1 MSEVFESY
9 EVCSWK
15 VGQNGPTLK
24 FPVGNIQE
32 AGGNRIVERNRPYRD
47 GAKLDD
53 VGSNAT
59 KWTVEAIFENTLMD
73 GEPGLD
79 QSTPLYPDVIN
90 AVIDSFR
97 IHGTGDLVL
106 PTRGKVRARAESYS
120 RTEAEEKRDFGKLT
134 LCFVEDNEDNVDA
147 QKFNQRTANGSA
159 RKLTETT
166 EFDAQS
172 EGKWN
177 TSLADLR
184 EFGSELEAFANYPS
198 TTRNDLDNQTAIVIE
213 TVDSLFRTADQAE
226 RDNGFDPLNDPE
238 CSRTQRK
245 LEETRDLAGR
255 SRLNPRNG
263 RNRLVPYQVAV
274 GAGTDLFSIAAIL
287 GQSVTDLLD
296 VNPALN
302 ADFVPGGTVIR
313 IFEEP

>member
-1 MSEVFESY
+1 MAETFEQY
-9 EVCSWK
+9 EVCSWS
-15 VGQNGPTLK
+15 VGAKSGVLK
-24 FPVGNIQE
+24 FPVANIQE

-59 KWTVEAIFENTLMD
+59 KWTIEAIFENTLMD

-79 QSTPLYPDVIN
+79 ASTPLYPNVLN
-90 AVIDSFR
+90 AVLDTFR

-106 PTRGKVRARAESYS
+106 PTRGKVRARAESYT
-120 RTEAEEKRDFGKLT
+120 RTEAEDHRDYGKLT
-134 LCFVEDNEDNVDA
+134 LVFTEDNEDNVDA
-147 QKFNQRTANGSA
+147 QKFSQRTANGSA

-198 TTRNDLDNQTAIVIE
+198 TTRNDLDSQAAIVVE
-213 TVDSLFRTADQAE
+213 TVNSLFRTADQAE
-226 RDNGFDPLNDPE
+226 RDNSFDSLNDPE

-263 RNRLVPYQVAV
+263 RNRLVPFLVQGGV
-274 GAGTDLFSIAAIL
+274 DLFTLAATL

-296 VNPALN
+296 VNPALDAN
-302 ADFVPGGTVIR
+302 YVPAGTVIR
-313 IFEEP
+313 VFEEP

>member
-1 MSEVFESY
+1 MADEVFTKY

-15 VGQNGPTLK
+15 VGQRAGVLK
-24 FPVGNIQE
+24 FPVVSIQE
-32 AGGNRIVERNRPYRD
+32 SGGNRIVERNRPYRN

-59 KWTVEAIFENTLMD
+59 KWTIEAVFENSLMD
-73 GEPGLD
+73 GEEGLD
-79 QSTPLYPDVIN
+79 QNQALYPNVLN
-90 AVIDSFR
+90 AVLESFR
-97 IHGTGDLVL
+97 IHGTGDLVI
-106 PTRGKVRARAESYS
+106 PTRGKVRARAESYTRVENEAS
-120 RTEAEEKRDFGKLT
+120 RDYAKLS

-147 QKFNQRTANGSA
+147 QKFSQRTANGSA
-159 RKLTETT
+159 RRLTETT

-184 EFGSELEAFANYPS
+184 EFGSELEAFATFPS
-198 TTRNDLDNQTAIVIE
+198 TTRNDLDNQAAIVGE
-213 TVDSLFRTADQAE
+213 TVNSIFRTSEQAE
-226 RDNGFDPLNDPE
+226 RDNGFDALLDPE
-238 CSRTQRK
+238 TSRSQRK

-263 RNRLVPYQVAV
+263 RNRLVPFLVERS
-274 GAGTDLFSIAAIL
+274 TDLFTLAAQL

-296 VNPALN
+296 VNPALD
-302 ADFVPGGTVIR
+302 ATYVVSGTVVR